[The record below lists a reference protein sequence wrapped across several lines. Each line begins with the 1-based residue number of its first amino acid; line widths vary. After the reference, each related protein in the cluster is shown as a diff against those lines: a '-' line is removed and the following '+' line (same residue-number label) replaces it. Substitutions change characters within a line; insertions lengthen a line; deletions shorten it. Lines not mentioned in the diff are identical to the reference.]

1 MKALGIVRNIDNLGR
16 IVIPKE
22 IRKANGWDPST
33 PIEMFVSEQGL
44 VLREY
49 KPDFEK
55 YEIIQQL
62 NDVLNFTT
70 NESVKKIVGQA
81 IEFIKKS
88 N

>member
-1 MKALGIVRNIDNLGR
+1 MKALGVVRNIDNLGR
-16 IVIPKE
+16 ITIPME
-22 IRKANGWDPST
+22 IRRANGWDAFT

-49 KPDFEK
+49 KPDYEK

-62 NDVLNFTT
+62 SDVLNFTT

-81 IEFIKKS
+81 IEFIKK